1 MIDIYEYQL
10 YCQSD
15 ICNLEIMISLEVI
28 IFSYY
33 RKSNRGFLE
42 LRNKYFQRVNYLL
55 RKAEKYFREYNSLIP
70 SSYCKYFS

>member
-55 RKAEKYFREYNSLIP
+55 RKEKI
-70 SSYCKYFS
+70 FSKKV